1 MAKKK
6 LSLNKEK
13 RILLAGFGGQG
24 IVFMGKLLAQ
34 AAMKEGKNVTWLP
47 SYGAEVRGGTAH
59 SMVVISDEEIASPY
73 VSEPDLC
80 AVMNKPSLERF
91 GAAVKKGGQLFVNSS
106 LCGEGVKIKGINVV
120 RVPATHLADKIGD
133 VRVANMICLGAVA
146 AATGI
151 CSLKNIIGSLEELV
165 PAHKKDLIPLNEKAL
180 REGASLT
187 SGKSKS

>member
-1 MAKKK
+1 M
-6 LSLNKEK
+6 SEEK

-73 VSEPDLC
+73 VAEPDLC

-91 GAAVKKGGQLFVNSS
+91 GAAVKKSGTLFVNSS
-106 LCGEGVKIKGINVV
+106 FCGGDIKIKDVKIIKI
-120 RVPATHLADKIGD
+120 PATHLANKIGD
-133 VRVANMICLGAVA
+133 ERVANMVFLGAVA
-146 AATGI
+146 AASGI
-151 CSLKNIIGSLEELV
+151 CDLKNIISSLDDLT
-165 PAHKKDLIPLNEKAL
+165 PLHRKNLIPLNEKAL
-180 REGASLT
+180 KEGALFK